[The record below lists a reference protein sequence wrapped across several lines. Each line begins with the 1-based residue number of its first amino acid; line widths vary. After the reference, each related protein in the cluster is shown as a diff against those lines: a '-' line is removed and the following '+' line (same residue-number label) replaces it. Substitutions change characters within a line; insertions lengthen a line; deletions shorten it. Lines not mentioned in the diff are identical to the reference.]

1 LPADH
6 FAAQRG
12 KEVKIMS
19 NVEFL
24 QALAKAAAKRDEED
38 RKAAEAL
45 AVLLWGARRT
55 QATSPACGA
64 ATRQIRYA
72 DALWR
77 CPVIAK

>member
-1 LPADH
+1 MPALPADY
-6 FAAQRG
+6 FIARRG

-19 NVEFL
+19 NLELL

-45 AVLLWGARRT
+45 AMLLAGGRRT
-55 QATSPACGA
+55 QA

>member
-1 LPADH
+1 MRSD
-6 FAAQRG
+6 
-12 KEVKIMS
+12 
-19 NVEFL
+19 EFL

-45 AVLLWGARRT
+45 AILLWGARRA
-55 QATSPACGA
+55 QATSPARGA
-64 ATRQIRYA
+64 ATRQIHYA

>member
-1 LPADH
+1 MPALPADY
-6 FAAQRG
+6 FIARGG

-19 NVEFL
+19 NLELL

-45 AVLLWGARRT
+45 AMLLAGGRRT
-55 QATSPACGA
+55 KA